1 MFPEF
6 PSQRE
11 FGLGITALA
20 IGCDRRSVACP
31 DRVGRGVRRG
41 GRFCR
46 SASRADSRMRDGRGD
61 DPASRSEHPRTRRNR
76 STGRSV
82 LRDAGC
88 GVRWAALWHPAVAAG
103 SRGGPLVGGCVTRA
117 GTRLARNRSAGLRPP
132 ASAWAS
138 SPLMVLI
145 LGRYIPPFMYSVKRV
160 AQLLSFAR
168 RARWIRCGVERPEA

>member
-103 SRGGPLVGGCVTRA
+103 SRGGPSCR
-117 GTRLARNRSAGLRPP
+117 GLRDP
-132 ASAWAS
+132 
-138 SPLMVLI
+138 
-145 LGRYIPPFMYSVKRV
+145 GRYAAGPESLCGTSPSGKRLGVV
-160 AQLLSFAR
+160 ALDGPDP
-168 RARWIRCGVERPEA
+168 RALYPAVHV